1 MKMKIRNNRRINP
14 EKSNKMIVAVTL
26 GLLVVFVLFVW
37 MITRGGG
44 GKDDRQRMESAV
56 SYLKGVDGLGAREFF
71 PVENR
76 LRLTVGS
83 TFTGDVEAIVRC
95 AALRLDN
102 ALSRPA
108 VGEWLKGGRVVYRV
122 RTREGGVASEERFP
136 TP

>member
-44 GKDDRQRMESAV
+44 GKDDRQRMEAAV

-71 PVENR
+71 PAENR
-76 LRLTVGS
+76 LCLTVDA
-83 TFTGDVEAIVRC
+83 TFTGDAEAIVRC

-108 VGEWLKGGRVVYRV
+108 VGEWLRGGRVVYRV
-122 RTREGGVASEERFP
+122 RTSEGEVASEERFP